1 MKYAIREGLVCRDIA
16 GIYFL
21 IDIRDRHFYKNK
33 QVNCLN
39 PTAYLMLSSM
49 NERQVFSVD
58 DILVDVIAALD
69 PSCDVPRERI
79 ASDIEK
85 LLEAAIAKGWVNYA
99 ER

>member
-1 MKYAIREGLVCRDIA
+1 
-16 GIYFL
+16 
-21 IDIRDRHFYKNK
+21 
-33 QVNCLN
+33 
-39 PTAYLMLSSM
+39 MLSSM

-58 DILVDVIAALD
+58 DILADVIAALD